1 MKMERLLID
10 RVLFLCAKSEYAKE
24 YKQQYTDYLM
34 RNFYANQGDRVFN
47 VLCQRKRGLVH
58 LATLYDY
65 EASFF
70 HADEDSLIDPFIIQ
84 EELNYNL
91 INRLRKKDKC
101 FDESIEKVFLFNM
114 EDTLERIVDDFG
126 IRIPDAVMDHYTSY
140 DKERK
145 RLMKENISNKRIK
158 LF

>member
-34 RNFYANQGDRVFN
+34 RNFYANQGDRIFN
-47 VLCQRKRGLVH
+47 ALCQRKRGLVH

-84 EELNYNL
+84 EELSYNL
-91 INRLRKKDKC
+91 INRLRKQDKC

-114 EDTLERIVDDFG
+114 EDTLERIVDDFV
-126 IRIPDAVMDHYTSY
+126 IRILDAVIDHYTSY

>member
-145 RLMKENISNKRIK
+145 RLM
-158 LF
+158 